1 VLWKERRDGKVNTR
15 KAVLQQ
21 LTLFNKEVID
31 ESLQQLLLFP
41 SSSDVEVVFLIPI
54 RHHNSVQD
62 YSHTWSMLQRTLFS
76 LSSQDCDSWHA
87 VVCGNKILPL
97 DHRLTQSKITCL
109 QYNGKFVGYT
119 VDKWDE
125 EHIKKHIQDK
135 AIKRQC
141 GVMYASEHVF
151 PKWYFMLDAD
161 DIVAND
167 LVSSIKTRTLPRHRI
182 IKVNNGLM
190 VRDWQYYQTDAFN
203 TFCGS
208 SVGCLSSFLNYQI
221 SSNHP
226 SNLVTLLGLHN
237 TQKYYDGVCSDESTL
252 CLIDKPYC
260 AYMIHNENHSKNT
273 WKYKDRMDKVELS
286 NIDDEILDRFP
297 ALVC

>member
-1 VLWKERRDGKVNTR
+1 M
-15 KAVLQQ
+15 LQQ

-97 DHRLTQSKITCL
+97 DSKLPCGKITCL

-141 GVMYASEHVF
+141 GVMYASEHIL
-151 PKWYFMLDAD
+151 PTWYFMLDAD
-161 DIVAND
+161 DIVAKD
-167 LVSSIKTRTLPRHRI
+167 LVSTIKHQSLPRHRI
-182 IKVNNGLM
+182 IQVNNGIM

-208 SVGCLSSFLNYQI
+208 SVGCSSTLLHFQL
-221 SSNHP
+221 SSNHQ
-226 SNLVTLLGLHN
+226 SNIVTILGLHN
-237 TQKYYDGVCSDESTL
+237 VQKYYNSICSKENTL
-252 CLIDKPYC
+252 CLTDKPYC

-273 WKYKDRMDKVELS
+273 WKYKDRMNKVELAS
-286 NIDDEILDRFP
+286 IDDEILDRFP